1 MNTQSYK
8 TVSAT
13 PTTVNKEWV
22 VIDAT
27 DLPLGR
33 LASRVALILRGKN
46 KPYFTPHIDC
56 GDNVIVLNADKVKL
70 TGRKMTDRV
79 YVRHTGY
86 PGGQRFSTPK
96 EILAKKPTE
105 LVRMAV
111 KGMLPKN
118 RLGAKLINNLYLF
131 VPGKG
136 NITINGREL
145 NEYFR
150 DEALRYIVNQP
161 FEVTGTVAQF
171 DVKANLD
178 GGGIKGQAEALRL
191 GIARALCIMDAE
203 AYRHTLKSAGFLTRD
218 AREVERKKPGQPG
231 ARKRFQFS
239 KR

>member
-13 PTTVNKEWV
+13 PATVNKEWV

-27 DLPLGR
+27 DLALGR

-56 GDNVIVLNADKVKL
+56 GDNVIILNADKVKL
-70 TGRKMTDRV
+70 SGKKMTDKV
-79 YVRHTGY
+79 YVRYTGH

-118 RLGAKLINNLYLF
+118 RLGSKLINNLYLYQGSEH
-131 VPGKG
+131 PHEAQKPKT
-136 NITINGREL
+136 ITL
-145 NEYFR
+145 NE
-150 DEALRYIVNQP
+150 I
-161 FEVTGTVAQF
+161 
-171 DVKANLD
+171 
-178 GGGIKGQAEALRL
+178 
-191 GIARALCIMDAE
+191 
-203 AYRHTLKSAGFLTRD
+203 
-218 AREVERKKPGQPG
+218 
-231 ARKRFQFS
+231 
-239 KR
+239 